1 MRTRSGLVAALL
13 LLSLAT
19 PACGPARPMNGP
31 SMNNR
36 MNAPPP
42 PSSPV
47 VSTDVLRREPRAN
60 RTRVKHILVGWRELA
75 DSYGGRMDDRAA
87 ARAKA
92 DAERE
97 VQSLL
102 GQLGAGADF
111 DALMRAHSEDTG
123 LAANPDGYV
132 VTPDAQLVLDFRR
145 LGLRLD
151 VGEVGVVETEFGFH
165 VMKRV
170 E

>member
-1 MRTRSGLVAALL
+1 MSRGRLLAAV
-13 LLSLAT
+13 SLAAVSLAA
-19 PACGPARPMNGP
+19 ACGPARPMNGP

-47 VSTDVLRREPRAN
+47 VSGEVLRREPRAN
-60 RTRVKHILVGWRELA
+60 RTRVKHILIGWRDLA
-75 DSYGGRMDDRAA
+75 DNYGGRLDERAA
-87 ARAKA
+87 ARDKA
-92 DAERE
+92 AAEAEIEALRA
-97 VQSLL
+97 
-102 GQLGAGADF
+102 QLAAGVEF
-111 DALMRAHSEDTG
+111 DVLMRARSEDTG

-145 LGLRLD
+145 IGLRLE

-165 VMKRV
+165 LVQRV